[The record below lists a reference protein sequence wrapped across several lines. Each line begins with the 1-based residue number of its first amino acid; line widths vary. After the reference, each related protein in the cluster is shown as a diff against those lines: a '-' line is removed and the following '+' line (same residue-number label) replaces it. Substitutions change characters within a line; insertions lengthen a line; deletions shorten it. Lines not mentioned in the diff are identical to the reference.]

1 MIIPQELLN
10 CLQRHWEAMSEEGS
24 PTLGLNDGHVVFASF
39 IDPRLKGVHL
49 RQENLFTWV
58 KLAVVRKIKRM
69 EEENNS
75 DTDNNLSCLT
85 PTLKLMSSRG
95 TEDDMNIAPGYVNHA
110 GEVEVYLKL
119 SYNNE
124 DLLVWWKN
132 HSKVL
137 P

>member
-1 MIIPQELLN
+1 M
-10 CLQRHWEAMSEEGS
+10 
-24 PTLGLNDGHVVFASF
+24 VFASF
-39 IDPRLKGVHL
+39 LDPRLKGVHL
-49 RQENLFTWV
+49 RQENFFTWV

-85 PTLKLMSSRG
+85 LTLKLMSSRV

-110 GEVEVYLKL
+110 EEVEVYLKL
-119 SYNNE
+119 PYNNE
-124 DLLVWWKN
+124 DLLMWWKN